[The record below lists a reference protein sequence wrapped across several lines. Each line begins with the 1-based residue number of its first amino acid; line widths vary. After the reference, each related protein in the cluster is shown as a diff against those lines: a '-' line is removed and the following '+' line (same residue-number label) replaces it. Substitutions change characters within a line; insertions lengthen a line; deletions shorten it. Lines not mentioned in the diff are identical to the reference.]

1 MHKQGEQAYIGR
13 HMNPPVEQSA
23 NDAFSDFGSLTDP
36 AALSVKLA
44 AIFDSLTFAQR
55 ERVLLKLGYDPVRQF
70 RDEQSGHT
78 IKLHRFYGF
87 GDAGGLAGDADG
99 YPTREL
105 AIQAIG
111 QEHEKSAIGTSPTEL
126 GEVAICVLSGAEFV
140 ARLQQIDNLAEYGRF
155 V

>member
-1 MHKQGEQAYIGR
+1 
-13 HMNPPVEQSA
+13 MNAQ
-23 NDAFSDFGSLTDP
+23 P
-36 AALSVKLA
+36 AQQPHHV
-44 AIFDSLTFAQR
+44 Q
-55 ERVLLKLGYDPVRQF
+55 EGQPLGYDPVRQF

-78 IKLHRFYGF
+78 IMLHRFYGF

-111 QEHEKSAIGTSPTEL
+111 REHDKSAIGTLPAEL